1 MKGLFGIWIAL
12 LLGVAGAFCNW
23 FYLAQ
28 ESRRFEKVDFIA
40 VGDNPINAGD
50 KFTKSSFH
58 RLSIP
63 ALNAGQLEKTAVK
76 YEAIDSVV
84 GLTATR
90 SLLPNQVLL
99 TQDLV
104 QPPPPDLKQ
113 NLGPDELAMFVPL
126 DTRAVVPSLL
136 KAGDF
141 VSFIVPGPP
150 KAPTPAASPAEAPAA
165 TPPRYRVIGP
175 YRILA
180 MGNRFGA
187 ADRQKAAGGG
197 TIQESMMSVAVTVKD
212 GRLDKKGEELEEV
225 RASTNFQNVQVLLH
239 NDPQKR

>member
-28 ESRRFEKVDFIA
+28 ESKNFDAIEFIA
-40 VGDNPINAGD
+40 VADEPINAGD
-50 KFTKSSFH
+50 KFTRNSFR
-58 RLSIP
+58 RLAIK
-63 ALNAGQLEKTAVK
+63 AMHAGHLEKTAVK
-76 YEAIDSVV
+76 WTALDSVV

-90 SLLPNQVLL
+90 SLLPNQILL
-99 TQDLV
+99 AQDLV
-104 QPPPPDLKQ
+104 QTPPPDLKQ
-113 NLGPDELAMFVPL
+113 HLGADEQAMFIPL

-150 KAPTPAASPAEAPAA
+150 RTPTPAEATAEAPA
-165 TPPRYRVIGP
+165 PPRYRVIGP

-187 ADRQKAAGGG
+187 ADRQRAAGGG
-197 TIQESMMSVAVTVKD
+197 TIQENMMSVAVTVKD
-212 GRLDKKGEELEEV
+212 GRLDKKGEDLEEV
-225 RASTNFQNVQVLLH
+225 RSSTNFQNVQVLLH
-239 NDPQKR
+239 NDPKKR